1 MLFSFKIFTHIGQ
14 SSDVLLIYCHPQ
26 NPHFGKKKLFG
37 KIHVEKNT
45 FRKTTLYSLE
55 PILRCYCQ
63 WQFATPL
70 SESPHKCPDAPL
82 DSPWLTILPFPGGDQ
97 PTCRCQDSSVAT
109 KILTSKMFFFWHLL
123 IWRRW
128 HMLCLWIL
136 NASIHNSQ
144 SIPPKHLCM
153 DLGCARILKL
163 PVDKNF
169 PPTKH
174 IFPASSNA
182 KSFFYISRC
191 IHFRGEDFLWINK
204 QKGDV

>member
-26 NPHFGKKKLFG
+26 NPHFGKKTFWKYTRW
-37 KIHVEKNT
+37 KNT
-45 FRKTTLYSLE
+45 FRKNTLYSLE

-128 HMLCLWIL
+128 HMLCRPMNIECL
-136 NASIHNSQ
+136 NSQ
-144 SIPPKHLCM
+144 FTVNSTKTSLHGSWLCQ
-153 DLGCARILKL
+153 
-163 PVDKNF
+163 
-169 PPTKH
+169 
-174 IFPASSNA
+174 
-182 KSFFYISRC
+182 
-191 IHFRGEDFLWINK
+191 DFEIACW
-204 QKGDV
+204 

>member
-26 NPHFGKKKLFG
+26 NPHFGKKTFWKYTRW
-37 KIHVEKNT
+37 KNT
-45 FRKTTLYSLE
+45 FRKNTLYSLE

-97 PTCRCQDSSVAT
+97 PTICCNKDFNFQNVFLLASFNLT
-109 KILTSKMFFFWHLL
+109 KMAHV
-123 IWRRW
+123 
-128 HMLCLWIL
+128 MPLWIL